1 MLAGA
6 VPEKRRDVAE
16 WVMASR
22 ETPLVFAN
30 VRDAQALAAM
40 SRDLIEAGLGWD
52 YRRERVARLI
62 GDSDTVT
69 LVSRDGLRIMGF
81 AAMTF
86 GDERAHL
93 VLLAVRPPQQRRG
106 IGRRLVNWLVE
117 SAMTAGVAS
126 IHVELRASNSA
137 AFAFYRAAGFAET
150 LRVPGY
156 YRGRET
162 AVRMIRMLRAPGGAT
177 QMWRPPT
184 LDCR

>member
-1 MLAGA
+1 
-6 VPEKRRDVAE
+6 
-16 WVMASR
+16 MASR
-22 ETPLVFAN
+22 EMPLLFAS

-62 GDSDTVT
+62 RDPDTVT
-69 LVSRDGLRIMGF
+69 LVCRDGLRIVGF

-93 VLLAVRPPQQRRG
+93 VLLAVRPPHQRQG
-106 IGRRLVNWLVE
+106 VGRRLVDWLVE

-137 AFAFYRAAGFAET
+137 AFAFYRAAGFTET

-162 AVRMIRMLRAPGGAT
+162 AVRMLRMLRAPGVAT
-177 QMWRPPT
+177 HLWRPPT